1 MNESDFQEL
10 VTSVRQAGEILRG
23 ETAPSRQFVMDI
35 TRPDALA
42 TESKDP
48 MPNNDLQPSL
58 TQSTISPASRFS
70 QA

>member
-1 MNESDFQEL
+1 
-10 VTSVRQAGEILRG
+10 
-23 ETAPSRQFVMDI
+23 MDI